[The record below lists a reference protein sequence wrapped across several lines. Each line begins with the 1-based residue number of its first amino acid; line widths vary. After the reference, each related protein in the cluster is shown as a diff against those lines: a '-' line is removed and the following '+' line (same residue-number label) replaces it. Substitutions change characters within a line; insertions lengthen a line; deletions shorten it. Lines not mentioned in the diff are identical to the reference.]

1 MTYLTAF
8 YVIVV
13 NNNLFHYVNA
23 ALINLVAIANSTTWL
38 TKVFDCLHDKD
49 TYITFFK
56 WLLKKCR
63 QLQKVFDI

>member
-38 TKVFDCLHDKD
+38 TKVIVYMTKD

>member
-38 TKVFDCLHDKD
+38 TKVFDCLHDKR
-49 TYITFFK
+49 YLHYTF
-56 WLLKKCR
+56 
-63 QLQKVFDI
+63 

>member
-23 ALINLVAIANSTTWL
+23 ALISLVAIANSTTWL
-38 TKVFDCLHDKD
+38 TKVFDCLNDKR
-49 TYITFFK
+49 YLHF
-56 WLLKKCR
+56 LNGY
-63 QLQKVFDI
+63 